1 MGKVGEIEA
10 KAAWA
15 RWVRLRPKL
24 DKVGEIVTCFGGQSC
39 MDKVGETDSKA
50 GWARW
55 VRLRP
60 KLGKVGEIVTCFGG
74 QS

>member
-24 DKVGEIVTCFGGQSC
+24 DKVGEIVTCFGGQS
-39 MDKVGETDSKA
+39 
-50 GWARW
+50 
-55 VRLRP
+55 
-60 KLGKVGEIVTCFGG
+60 
-74 QS
+74 

>member
-24 DKVGEIVTCFGGQSC
+24 GKVGETVTCFGGQSC
-39 MDKVGETDSKA
+39 M
-50 GWARW
+50 
-55 VRLRP
+55 
-60 KLGKVGEIVTCFGG
+60 GKVGEM
-74 QS
+74 